1 MRALRNLL
9 LLVPAGLSLSCT
21 NDQGLNELRFENV
34 AVATGDF
41 DRIEEALARNDIRFT
56 PYEGYIEQP
65 VYSEGVDPGSM
76 AVGTEVLFG
85 GTNTDGDPELYSY
98 DAVFVNSGTR
108 GLGAYAYNSLD
119 PDDGIVASEETV
131 SEVVA
136 YVSTNRSLVVS
147 DWAYDLVEAGWP
159 ESITFL
165 DEEEGYDGA
174 QAGLDA
180 SVIADVVDEDLA
192 EVLLNDQLQIDF
204 DFSYWTVMESVSDD
218 VQVYLRG
225 DVEYRTAD
233 NSGTA
238 TLDDVP
244 LLVGFDAGRG
254 RVIYSSFSWKAQ
266 SQAVTD
272 LLLLYLAEGLEVE
285 TSHTEASD

>member
-1 MRALRNLL
+1 
-9 LLVPAGLSLSCT
+9 
-21 NDQGLNELRFENV
+21 
-34 AVATGDF
+34 
-41 DRIEEALARNDIRFT
+41 
-56 PYEGYIEQP
+56 
-65 VYSEGVDPGSM
+65 
-76 AVGTEVLFG
+76 
-85 GTNTDGDPELYSY
+85 
-98 DAVFVNSGTR
+98 
-108 GLGAYAYNSLD
+108 
-119 PDDGIVASEETV
+119 
-131 SEVVA
+131 
-136 YVSTNRSLVVS
+136 
-147 DWAYDLVEAGWP
+147 
-159 ESITFL
+159 
-165 DEEEGYDGA
+165 
-174 QAGLDA
+174 
-180 SVIADVVDEDLA
+180 
-192 EVLLNDQLQIDF
+192 
-204 DFSYWTVMESVSDD
+204 MESVSDD